1 MPGEGRVPDLGMT
14 WEHYLAAPAPPEHMV
29 GDVECDTVADIVIA
43 TLGNFSFA
51 IYIVFSS
58 LIAYLLHVF
67 YCLIVELLIRVFL
80 FDCRPSTGVLRD
92 RRRPRLGL
100 STPSASA
107 YLETFGTRLGRRLFE
122 TT

>member
-1 MPGEGRVPDLGMT
+1 MRHGGR
-14 WEHYLAAPAPPEHMV
+14 H
-29 GDVECDTVADIVIA
+29 CDRHV
-43 TLGNFSFA
+43 LGNFSFA
-51 IYIVFSS
+51 IYVVFSS

-67 YCLIVELLIRVFL
+67 SCLIADLLIRVFL

-100 STPSASA
+100 STPSAGA